1 MTARLATVALVITMV
16 VLAACS
22 GEGDP
27 SPSASGNAG
36 ATPSAGAA
44 TGLAGRSPSLSP
56 GDSGDPSVVPSDEPD
71 QMPDPRV
78 EAALAQLDTDEA
90 LVGQLLLI
98 GWAGDSAAAAREA
111 ISTLQPGGI
120 VFIANA
126 STAQR
131 AAALNLGLDG
141 AAAEAGIV
149 PLLKAI
155 DHEGGAIQRID
166 DIENVGSNLDF
177 AATSPTVDEACA
189 RGATHARQLLEM
201 GFEMNLAPVLD
212 VNTNPNNPVI
222 GPRSYGSRP
231 QLVARLGSGYIR
243 GLQAGGILAV
253 GKHFPGHGDTS
264 VDSHLD
270 LPVLDV
276 PRRRLHSV
284 ELVPFAQATAP
295 DTGLS
300 AVMTAHIALPRIDPS
315 GLPATLSAPVI
326 EGILRGDL
334 SFDGLVISDDLAAMA
349 AITDR
354 FEPGQAAVLAIA
366 AGVDMLI
373 VGGDLE
379 RQRTMRDALVAA
391 LADGGLSR
399 ERVLDAVRHVLSAKA
414 RAGVLGG
421 DLDPVPGC

>member
-1 MTARLATVALVITMV
+1 MD
-16 VLAACS
+16 
-22 GEGDP
+22 E
-27 SPSASGNAG
+27 PSA
-36 ATPSAGAA
+36 
-44 TGLAGRSPSLSP
+44 
-56 GDSGDPSVVPSDEPD
+56 EPD
-71 QMPDPRV
+71 RTPDPRV
-78 EAALAQLDTDEA
+78 ESALAGLDTDEA

-98 GWAGDSAAAAREA
+98 GWAGNSADDAREA
-111 ISTLQPGGI
+111 IGTLRPGGI

-126 STAQR
+126 STAQE

-141 AAAEAGIV
+141 AAAEAGSV

-166 DIENVGSNLDF
+166 DVENLGSNLDF
-177 AATSPTVDEACA
+177 AAMSPTVDEACA

-212 VNTNPNNPVI
+212 VNTDPNNPVI

-276 PRRRLHSV
+276 PRRRLDSV